1 LAPAQ
6 QPNIETVHRACD
18 AFNRGDLDGMLAEI
32 SPEFEYVTA
41 GTIPDLS
48 GTYRGTDRFE
58 AFVRRFWED
67 FEDARLDIHE
77 VVDRDDAVMVSMTML
92 GRGKQSSAETSWEV
106 FQVWTMRDGKA
117 IRGQGFTGRDEAV
130 AALRTQRRADAKL

>member
-1 LAPAQ
+1 MAPTQ

-18 AFNRGDLDGMLAEI
+18 AFNRGDLDGMIAEI
-32 SPEFEYVTA
+32 SSEFEYVTA

-67 FEDARLDIHE
+67 FEDARLEIHE
-77 VVDRDDAVMVSMTML
+77 VVDRDDVVMVSMTML

-117 IRGQGFTGRDEAV
+117 IRGQGFTGRDEAL